1 MATHSV
7 PLTGQP
13 EALLLPGARPAI
25 VRVQQAKPCVVI
37 LIHGVNDLAG
47 VYDDLET
54 GICVGL
60 NERLDHLKSADGSR
74 SCAALNPASY
84 RLPAEDQGAAPNPDA
99 VYYRRRASAGK
110 FGGASRSVVIP
121 FYWGFR
127 EEEQYIDKK
136 TEHGEW
142 LDRYHNRLD
151 KDGIKQ
157 GGMFANATT
166 SIPDMWGEGF
176 SGKLMGLLPIN
187 PLFGS
192 PDHPLV
198 MAPSRKYMLLAARR
212 LAMLVNMIRAYRH
225 PGGKTTGENDTINV
239 VGHSQGT
246 LITLLANALLKD
258 EGKRAVDAVI
268 MMNPPYS
275 LLESRFERMEMSEAQ
290 QTTKARVTTLANIV
304 GFIGA
309 NPNPVPTFAQMADPS
324 SPSCIGGLRWN
335 GLQCQTTLE
344 GKDVAFSE
352 RDNRGRVFLYF
363 CPEDKTVGM
372 RNVQG
377 IGWQGIADTL
387 TYQARPA
394 HKPRTMVDFVPTMVG
409 NMAKQWVGD
418 IYGPGLSALGGHFH
432 QRVFTMR
439 ARDGESQPIG
449 LPPTQDYVL
458 RRQHESTWEG
468 SGMGLP
474 QRWAANADFAPG
486 QSVPINAPALPQPFL
501 ADFRSGGVV
510 MAEQASAGIAPVHAP
525 DDPIDASIAIT
536 NKGIRVA
543 GTRVVTLPESA
554 GPVPQTYSSRSASM
568 AYAPLLEAELTG
580 LNDPLRNPYT
590 APENNDWAADWHRIT
605 GVDHVGGRRFNVT
618 YQESPN
624 EARRR
629 RMDAGADEQ
638 SPISFHSSI
647 PANSMHS
654 QRAMAY
660 DLAIGQAR
668 SIDDEPF
675 YAYLCRVA
683 DWRMAWV
690 EFDVEPNAS
699 KENDAALPDEATLD
713 YYRNESSENLELIN
727 ATDLYRSRRVAVYDE
742 DGKLL
747 TRGGGSLPASIHQM
761 KLPTL
766 VSTQT
771 RKDRDA
777 GRDLTAGDG
786 EPG

>member
-1 MATHSV
+1 
-7 PLTGQP
+7 
-13 EALLLPGARPAI
+13 
-25 VRVQQAKPCVVI
+25 
-37 LIHGVNDLAG
+37 
-47 VYDDLET
+47 
-54 GICVGL
+54 
-60 NERLDHLKSADGSR
+60 
-74 SCAALNPASY
+74 
-84 RLPAEDQGAAPNPDA
+84 
-99 VYYRRRASAGK
+99 
-110 FGGASRSVVIP
+110 
-121 FYWGFR
+121 
-127 EEEQYIDKK
+127 
-136 TEHGEW
+136 
-142 LDRYHNRLD
+142 
-151 KDGIKQ
+151 
-157 GGMFANATT
+157 
-166 SIPDMWGEGF
+166 
-176 SGKLMGLLPIN
+176 
-187 PLFGS
+187 
-192 PDHPLV
+192 
-198 MAPSRKYMLLAARR
+198 
-212 LAMLVNMIRAYRH
+212 
-225 PGGKTTGENDTINV
+225 
-239 VGHSQGT
+239 
-246 LITLLANALLKD
+246 
-258 EGKRAVDAVI
+258 
-268 MMNPPYS
+268 
-275 LLESRFERMEMSEAQ
+275 
-290 QTTKARVTTLANIV
+290 
-304 GFIGA
+304 
-309 NPNPVPTFAQMADPS
+309 
-324 SPSCIGGLRWN
+324 
-335 GLQCQTTLE
+335 
-344 GKDVAFSE
+344 
-352 RDNRGRVFLYF
+352 
-363 CPEDKTVGM
+363 
-372 RNVQG
+372 
-377 IGWQGIADTL
+377 
-387 TYQARPA
+387 
-394 HKPRTMVDFVPTMVG
+394 
-409 NMAKQWVGD
+409 
-418 IYGPGLSALGGHFH
+418 
-432 QRVFTMR
+432 
-439 ARDGESQPIG
+439 
-449 LPPTQDYVL
+449 
-458 RRQHESTWEG
+458 
-468 SGMGLP
+468 MGLP

-777 GRDLTAGDG
+777 GRDLTAADG
-786 EPG
+786 EPE